1 MGEGVGTSEVR
12 LGLLADPDF
21 PELLAH
27 RLADVL
33 SQRLSI
39 PADEDDSAGDNSDNN
54 TGGEDIGDGLRWEIE
69 VEIDPVAAGLQSS
82 EEILV
87 AARERRDKH
96 GWDYAICLT
105 DLPVWVGRRPVLAD
119 ANLDEKVAVV
129 SLPAC
134 GGVRP
139 LRRAQQVLAEL
150 LGELTEGTGHRMGE
164 EMVARR
170 PRWGQPPAGRLAPV
184 YRQAATVHDE
194 VDVRYVATALR
205 GRVRLL
211 TGMVRSNRPWRLIF
225 GLSNALVAAVAI
237 SAFGLS
243 SSTIWQVS
251 DQLGPLRQV
260 IGALGSVAV
269 LVVWLIAAHH
279 LWERRSTRRGV
290 PRHREQVVLY
300 NASTVL
306 TLTCGVACLYL
317 ALFAI
322 NLAMAAFFIRP
333 GVLATPLG
341 HPPDW
346 PTYLVLAWGFTT
358 MGVFG
363 GALGSSLESDQAVRQ
378 AAYGYREEQR
388 RTAGQQLGLDQ

>member
-1 MGEGVGTSEVR
+1 MGEGAGACEVR

-33 SQRLSI
+33 ARRLSI
-39 PADEDDSAGDNSDNN
+39 PADGNGSHHGFGDDDAG
-54 TGGEDIGDGLRWEIE
+54 EGLCWEIE
-69 VEIDPVAAGLQSS
+69 VEIDPVTAGLQSS
-82 EEILV
+82 DEILD
-87 AARERRDKH
+87 AARDRRDKH

-134 GGVRP
+134 GGARP
-139 LRRAQQVLAEL
+139 LRRAQQVIAEL
-150 LGELTEGTGHRMGE
+150 LWELTEGTGHWMGE
-164 EMVARR
+164 EMVSRR
-170 PRWGQPPAGRLAPV
+170 PRWGQRPAARLAPI
-184 YRQAATVHDE
+184 YRQTATVHRE

-205 GRVRLL
+205 GRIRLL

-225 GLSNALVAAVAI
+225 GLSNALVAAIAI

-251 DQLGPLRQV
+251 DGLSPLRQV
-260 IGALGSVAV
+260 IGALASVAV

-279 LWERRSTRRGV
+279 LWERRGTRRGV
-290 PRHREQVVLY
+290 PRHREQVLLY
-300 NASTVL
+300 NASTVA
-306 TLTCGVACLYL
+306 TLVCGIAVMYL

-322 NLAMAAFFIRP
+322 NLALASFFIRP
-333 GVLATPLG
+333 GVLTGPLG

-346 PTYLVLAWGFTT
+346 STYLVLAWGFTT

-388 RTAGQQLGLDQ
+388 RAAGQQLGLDQ